1 MNDTHSCDPKARRE
15 FRRSVDGASRFGEFR
30 IGVTV
35 AIGLTAALL
44 ASLAGCHAPSPRA
57 TSPDRAP
64 PAQSPALADPS
75 YDWHGL
81 LIAPF
86 GSVLKEVPLTL
97 HEVLLF
103 RDEAHGAN
111 AADEAECYAGDTP
124 PPRFVGRTPDE
135 YLLCF
140 KQDRLSRVQAS
151 VRLTAAE
158 APEVFAAACAR
169 WSKQAT
175 PATASP
181 GAVGAGAASDAA
193 QGAAIQGAA
202 IQDAA
207 IQGAAGC
214 EGHDGGVH
222 FSGRLEAEPA
232 QAESPQAESPQEE
245 QVLSIILDSPPAP

>member
-1 MNDTHSCDPKARRE
+1 MSDIRRSE
-15 FRRSVDGASRFGEFR
+15 FR
-30 IGVTV
+30 
-35 AIGLTAALL
+35 IGLTAALL
-44 ASLAGCHAPSPRA
+44 ASLAGCHASSPRA

-64 PAQSPALADPS
+64 PPQSPALSDAS

-86 GSVLKEVPLTL
+86 GSVLKEIPLTL

-103 RDEAHGAN
+103 RDEAHGAT

-151 VRLTAAE
+151 VRLSAAE
-158 APEVFAAACAR
+158 APEIFAAACAR

-175 PATASP
+175 PATVSP
-181 GAVGAGAASDAA
+181 GTEGAGATGDAA
-193 QGAAIQGAA
+193 QSSAT
-202 IQDAA
+202 
-207 IQGAAGC
+207 C
-214 EGHDGGVH
+214 EGHDGGIH
-222 FSGRLEAEPA
+222 FRGRLEAEPDRA
-232 QAESPQAESPQEE
+232 QSPQGE
-245 QVLSIILDSPPAP
+245 QVISITLDSPPAP

>member
-1 MNDTHSCDPKARRE
+1 L
-15 FRRSVDGASRFGEFR
+15 GEFR
-30 IGVTV
+30 AGATA
-35 AIGLTAALL
+35 AIGLTVALL
-44 ASLAGCHAPSPRA
+44 ASLAGCHASLPRA
-57 TSPDRAP
+57 TPPVAP
-64 PAQSPALADPS
+64 QPESPAFSDAS

-86 GSVLKEVPLTL
+86 GSVLKEIPLTL

-111 AADEAECYAGDTP
+111 AADEAECYAGDAA

-169 WSKQAT
+169 WSKQT
-175 PATASP
+175 IPATTSP
-181 GAVGAGAASDAA
+181 GAQAAGATDDADP
-193 QGAAIQGAA
+193 GRTT
-202 IQDAA
+202 
-207 IQGAAGC
+207 C
-214 EGHDGGVH
+214 EGHDGAVH
-222 FSGRLEAEPA
+222 FIGHLEAEADHA
-232 QAESPQAESPQEE
+232 QSPQEATAQKEE
-245 QVLSIILDSPPAP
+245 QVLSVTLDSPPAP